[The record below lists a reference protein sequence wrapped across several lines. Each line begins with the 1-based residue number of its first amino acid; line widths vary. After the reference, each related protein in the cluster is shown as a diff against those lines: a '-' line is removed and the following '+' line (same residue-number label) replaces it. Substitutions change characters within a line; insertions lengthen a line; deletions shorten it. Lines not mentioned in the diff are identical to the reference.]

1 MKRLTGRVMLSKSIR
16 ILNFDDSVIKQQNL
30 LSRYK
35 TEIIDLKDLGPRA
48 RIWLDKKIER
58 EIEKR
63 IQGSARNSITFLGS
77 GDFHQV
83 SHILINQFAEPICVI
98 LFDFHPD
105 WDVLPPR
112 LGCGSWVTESF
123 RNKNILKFILIGAS
137 SKDLSS
143 PWIQTGNMN
152 SLKGNRVE
160 IYPYSHRPSFTFFKT
175 IPENFSIKIKKGLFV
190 NKINW
195 NELKGKNLI
204 NLFLSILK
212 RLPTPKVYLSIDKDC
227 LRNEYSLTNWEEGM
241 LSLEELLWMLK
252 LIMDHV
258 DIIGMDIVGDYSEIS
273 VNGKL
278 KKFISYLDHPEDLK
292 AKYLSD
298 AFINEINERTN
309 LGILELLN
317 ASPSGSPL

>member
-1 MKRLTGRVMLSKSIR
+1 MLSKSIR
-16 ILNFDDSVIKQQNL
+16 ILNFDDSLIKQQNL
-30 LSRYK
+30 ISRYQ

-48 RIWLDKKIER
+48 RIWLDKKTKK

-63 IQGSARNSITFLGS
+63 IDGSAKNSITFLGS

-105 WDVLPPR
+105 WDILPPR
-112 LGCGSWVTESF
+112 LGCGSWVTESL

-143 PWIQTGNMN
+143 PWIQTGNMK
-152 SLKGNRVE
+152 SLKRNRVE
-160 IYPYSHRPSFTFFKT
+160 IYPYSHRPSFTFFKR
-175 IPENFSIKIKKGLFV
+175 IPENFSIKMKKGLFV
-190 NKINW
+190 NKISW
-195 NELKGKNLI
+195 NELKGKDLI
-204 NLFLSILK
+204 NHLFSILK

-227 LRNEYSLTNWEEGM
+227 LRNEYALTNWEEGM
-241 LSLEELLWMLK
+241 LSLKELLWMLK
-252 LIMDHV
+252 LIMGHV
-258 DIIGMDIVGDYSEIS
+258 DLIGLDIVGDYSEIS

-292 AKYLSD
+292 TKYLSD
-298 AFINEINERTN
+298 ALVNEINERTN
-309 LGILELLN
+309 LSILELLHSSPP
-317 ASPSGSPL
+317 ASS

>member
-1 MKRLTGRVMLSKSIR
+1 MLSKSIR

-30 LSRYK
+30 VSRYH
-35 TEIIDLKDLGPRA
+35 TEIVDLKDLGPRA
-48 RIWLDKKIER
+48 RIWLDKKTEK

-63 IQGSARNSITFLGS
+63 IRGSAKNSVTFLGS

-83 SHILINQFAEPICVI
+83 SHILINQFDEPICVI

-105 WDVLPPR
+105 WDILPPR
-112 LGCGSWVTESF
+112 LGCGSWVTESL
-123 RNKNILKFILIGAS
+123 RNKNILRFILIGTS

-143 PWIQTGNMN
+143 PWIQTGNIN
-152 SLKGNRVE
+152 SLQGNRVE
-160 IYPYSHRPSFTFFKT
+160 IYPYSHRPSFTFFKRM
-175 IPENFSIKIKKGLFV
+175 PENLSIKIKKSLFV
-190 NKINW
+190 NKIHW
-195 NELKGKNLI
+195 NELKGKDLI
-204 NLFLSILK
+204 KLFLSILK

-278 KKFISYLDHPEDLK
+278 RKLISYLDHPGELK
-292 AKYLSD
+292 AKYLSE
-298 AFINEINERTN
+298 AFVNEINERTN
-309 LGILELLN
+309 LSFLELLN
-317 ASPSGSPL
+317 VTPLASPL

>member
-1 MKRLTGRVMLSKSIR
+1 MLSKSIR
-16 ILNFDDSVIKQQNL
+16 ILNFDDSLIKQQNL
-30 LSRYK
+30 ISRYQ

-48 RIWLDKKIER
+48 RIWLDKKTKK

-63 IQGSARNSITFLGS
+63 IDGSAKNSITFLGS

-105 WDVLPPR
+105 WDILPPR
-112 LGCGSWVTESF
+112 LGCGSWVTESL

-143 PWIQTGNMN
+143 PWIQAGNMN
-152 SLKGNRVE
+152 SLKENRVE
-160 IYPYSHRPSFTFFKT
+160 IYPYSHPPSFTFFKR
-175 IPENFSIKIKKGLFV
+175 IPENFSIKMKKGLFV

-195 NELKGKNLI
+195 NELKGKDLTNH
-204 NLFLSILK
+204 LFSILK
-212 RLPTPKVYLSIDKDC
+212 RLPTPRVYLSIDKDC
-227 LRNEYSLTNWEEGM
+227 LRNEYALTNWEEGM
-241 LSLEELLWMLK
+241 LSLKELLWMLK

-258 DIIGMDIVGDYSEIS
+258 DLIGLDIVGDYSEIS

-278 KKFISYLDHPEDLK
+278 KKLISYLDHPGDLK
-292 AKYLSD
+292 TKYLSD
-298 AFINEINERTN
+298 TLVNEINERTN
-309 LGILELLN
+309 LSILELLHSSLP
-317 ASPSGSPL
+317 ASS

>member
-1 MKRLTGRVMLSKSIR
+1 M
-16 ILNFDDSVIKQQNL
+16 IKQQNL
-30 LSRYK
+30 ISRYQ

-48 RIWLDKKIER
+48 RIWLDKKIKK

-63 IQGSARNSITFLGS
+63 IDGSAKNSITFLGS

-105 WDVLPPR
+105 WDILPPR
-112 LGCGSWVTESF
+112 LGCGSWVTESL

-143 PWIQTGNMN
+143 PWIQAGNMN
-152 SLKGNRVE
+152 SLKENRVE
-160 IYPYSHRPSFTFFKT
+160 IYPYSHPPSFTFFKR
-175 IPENFSIKIKKGLFV
+175 IPENFSIEMKKGLFV

-195 NELKGKNLI
+195 NELKGKDLTNH
-204 NLFLSILK
+204 LFSILK
-212 RLPTPKVYLSIDKDC
+212 RLPTPRVYLSIDKDC
-227 LRNEYSLTNWEEGM
+227 LRNEYALTNWEEGM
-241 LSLEELLWMLK
+241 LSLKELLWMLK

-258 DIIGMDIVGDYSEIS
+258 DLIGLDIVGDYSEIS

-278 KKFISYLDHPEDLK
+278 KKLISYLDHPGDLK
-292 AKYLSD
+292 TKYLSD
-298 AFINEINERTN
+298 TLVNEINERTN
-309 LGILELLN
+309 LSILELLHSSLP
-317 ASPSGSPL
+317 ASS